1 MNNFLY
7 NLQESRQFIFE
18 RLSWCLTKLSAVEKN
33 LDRCELEQHL
43 KEDLSED
50 SMFVTPMYFVN
61 WIDYTFD
68 ILSKLAENVYRTD
81 YKDNEV
87 VLNDWKESVSI
98 LCLQLLYKDYIFF
111 IDIEIRSI

>member
-1 MNNFLY
+1 
-7 NLQESRQFIFE
+7 
-18 RLSWCLTKLSAVEKN
+18 
-33 LDRCELEQHL
+33 
-43 KEDLSED
+43 
-50 SMFVTPMYFVN
+50 MFVTPMYFVN

-98 LCLQLLYKDYIFF
+98 LCLQLLYL
-111 IDIEIRSI
+111 